1 MGNQKIPIKR
11 ARTARPHGR
20 HPRAAAESQTQP
32 TKIITAQISTS
43 KDGVVLDR
51 FRVIDQDFSEQV
63 PAERIREVT
72 QAVEDTLYG
81 RTTVEQLFQKHRRF
95 GGRQKPAAV
104 SDLQPRVVIDNNS
117 TDSATI
123 IDVFTHDSPGL
134 LYTLAK
140 TVYDLG
146 LSVLQARIGTRLDQV
161 VDVFYVRDH
170 TGRKLRDGSILQHI
184 KDTLTQQ
191 ISDFEG
197 DDERPFG
204 G

>member
-1 MGNQKIPIKR
+1 MAGVL
-11 ARTARPHGR
+11 TAKHL
-20 HPRAAAESQTQP
+20 EV
-32 TKIITAQISTS
+32 ITAQISTS

-51 FRVIDQDFSEQV
+51 FRVIDHDFSEHV
-63 PAERIREVT
+63 PVERISEVT
-72 QAVEDTLYG
+72 EAVQDTLYG

-95 GGRQKPAAV
+95 GGRQKTAAV

-140 TVYDLG
+140 AVYDLG
-146 LSVLQARIGTRLDQV
+146 LSVMQARIGTHLDQV
-161 VDVFYVRDH
+161 VDVFYVSDH
-170 TGRKLRDGSILQHI
+170 NGQKIRAGSFLQQI

-191 ISDFEG
+191 INDFEYH
-197 DDERPFG
+197 DDPPLAG
-204 G
+204 